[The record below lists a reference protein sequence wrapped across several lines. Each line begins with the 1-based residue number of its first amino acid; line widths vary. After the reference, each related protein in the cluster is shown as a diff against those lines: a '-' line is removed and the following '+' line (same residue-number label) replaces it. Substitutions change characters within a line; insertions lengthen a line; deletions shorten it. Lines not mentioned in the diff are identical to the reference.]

1 MRKDPKC
8 DWYWEGD
15 TSRPV
20 NKTLLILLTFGT
32 GDGNSPWQIVAGS
45 GDAAPDIECTLGDGN
60 FQETD
65 NHLTVCQAQLNK
77 NCLIDYLV
85 I

>member
-1 MRKDPKC
+1 M
-8 DWYWEGD
+8 
-15 TSRPV
+15 
-20 NKTLLILLTFGT
+20 LFTFGT

-45 GDAAPDIECTLGDGN
+45 RDIECTLGDGN